1 MTKTRSQLSP
11 ERSFFI
17 FLTAVCTMLICTK
30 SSPLYPMND
39 WLDANCYKTVGNAM
53 LSGKMPYRDLFE
65 HKGPLIYILHAFTAY
80 ISFDSFLGMFF
91 IETAACFF
99 FLRLTFLTVGRISGK
114 YHLWTVPLTALAVY
128 SSGAFCHGD
137 SAEELCL
144 PLILWGLYC
153 VLGPVME
160 KRSLTRREAFIIGFT
175 AGIVLMT
182 KFNLLGAFAGIILV
196 ISVMEIRRKAFRK
209 LIYSAV
215 YCILGTAA
223 STLPFILCFAKNG
236 ALGSMLEVYFYD
248 NIFIYGGSSSPVW
261 MNIADGYIFLITFL
275 PAGFAL
281 IYLGTAFSLFRKK
294 PLLPVYFGT
303 SLLLSFLMIFA
314 GHPSYQYYPLA
325 LAAFVPPGIGMLIS
339 SLSTEWKI
347 RIPAAVTNI
356 FTLTLCIT
364 GCCLLSPNTYLMK
377 YERSEMPQY
386 KFAELISATP
396 EAKLLNYGFLD
407 GGFYLA
413 ADTIPEYKYFCQ
425 NNTGLDEMITA
436 QKEYVE
442 SGDPDYIVT
451 RSYTRK
457 KEDFPMYTC
466 IAEADF
472 PYYKRL
478 VTYYLYRRDGV
489 TVRGS

>member
-1 MTKTRSQLSP
+1 MSNNNILLRSTQL
-11 ERSFFI
+11 FFI

-53 LSGKMPYRDLFE
+53 LNGKLPYRDLFE
-65 HKGPLIYILHAFTAY
+65 HKGPLIYILHALSAY

-99 FLRLTFLTVGRISGK
+99 FLLLACLTVRRISGK
-114 YHLWTVPLTALAVY
+114 CHLWTVPLTALAVY

-153 VLGPVME
+153 GLGLVTE
-160 KRSLTRREAFIIGFT
+160 KRSLARREAFIIGFS
-175 AGIVLMT
+175 AGLVLMT

-196 ISVMEIRRKAFRK
+196 ISVTEIRRKSFRK

-215 YCILGTAA
+215 YCLLGAA
-223 STLPFILCFAKNG
+223 VSILPFIVFFAVNG
-236 ALGSMLEVYFYD
+236 ALGSMFEVYFYD
-248 NIFIYGGSSSPVW
+248 NIFIYGDSSSPVW

-294 PLLPVYFGT
+294 VLLPVYFGT

-314 GHPSYQYYPLA
+314 GHLSYQYYPLA

-339 SLSTEWKI
+339 CFSFNGKAAL
-347 RIPAAVTNI
+347 PAAVTHI
-356 FTLTLCIT
+356 SSLAACIT
-364 GCCLLSPNTYLMK
+364 GCLLLSPNTYLMK
-377 YERSEMPQY
+377 YERSDMPQF
-386 KFAELISATP
+386 KFAELINETP
-396 EAKLLNYGFLD
+396 EPKLLNYGFLD

-413 ADTIPEYKYFCQ
+413 ADTIPEYKYFCL
-425 NNTGLDEMITA
+425 NNTGLEEMIAA
-436 QKEYVE
+436 QKEYVD
-442 SGDPDYIVT
+442 SG
-451 RSYTRK
+451 
-457 KEDFPMYTC
+457 
-466 IAEADF
+466 
-472 PYYKRL
+472 
-478 VTYYLYRRDGV
+478 
-489 TVRGS
+489 